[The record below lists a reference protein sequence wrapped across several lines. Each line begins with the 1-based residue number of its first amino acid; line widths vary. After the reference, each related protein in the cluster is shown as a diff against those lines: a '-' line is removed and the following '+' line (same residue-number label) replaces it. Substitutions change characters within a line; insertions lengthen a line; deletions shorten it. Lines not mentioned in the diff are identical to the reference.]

1 MNPLRIGRWS
11 PYAVG
16 ALLGVL
22 SWVTFAGMHKA
33 LGVSTTP
40 VCAVGG
46 IERVVDPAH
55 ADANAYLAKTIGTT
69 AEPKPVVDW
78 QFALV
83 VMLAVGAFAAARLAG
98 PVRAERVPAVWRAR
112 FGPSRA
118 LRYAAAF
125 AGGVVLIFGARMAGG
140 CTSGHGLSGGMQ
152 LSVSGWVFMVA
163 MFLGGVPTA
172 LLLYGRRDAGEVS
185 RG

>member
-1 MNPLRIGRWS
+1 MNPLKIGRWS

-46 IERVVDPAH
+46 IERLVVPAH
-55 ADANAYLAKTIGTT
+55 ADANSYLAKTIGTT

-83 VMLAVGAFAAARLAG
+83 IMLAVGAFAAARLAG
-98 PVRAERVPAVWRAR
+98 QRKTETVPALWAQR
-112 FGPSRA
+112 FGPSKV
-118 LRYAAAF
+118 LRYAVAF
-125 AGGVVLIFGARMAGG
+125 LGGIIVIFGARMAGG

-152 LSVSGWVFMVA
+152 FAVSGWVFMAA
-163 MFLGGVPTA
+163 MFIGGIPTA
-172 LLLYGRRDAGEVS
+172 LLMYGRGDVKEVDH
-185 RG
+185 G